1 MRASRVVQEANHQ
14 LKLVGPIAI
23 LANNNVY
30 IDKPIYHPILMK
42 IDQMPSNVELGLQ

>member
-23 LANNNVY
+23 LANNNAY
-30 IDKPIYHPILMK
+30 IDKSYLSSYSHE
-42 IDQMPSNVELGLQ
+42 N